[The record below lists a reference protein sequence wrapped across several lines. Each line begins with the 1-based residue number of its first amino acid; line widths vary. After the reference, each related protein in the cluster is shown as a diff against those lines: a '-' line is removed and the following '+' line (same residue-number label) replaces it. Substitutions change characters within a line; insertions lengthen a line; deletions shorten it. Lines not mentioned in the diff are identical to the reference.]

1 MKKKRLIIRDKSGNV
16 ISEKDVMEDGY
27 DSPEMY
33 QRMDST
39 SEMQVTAIQPA
50 TVVSNNVPGMYVN
63 WITCDMFFGQQSWSA
78 IDYRLKRQL
87 IPKLA

>member
-16 ISEKDVMEDGY
+16 IEKDMEDGY

-50 TVVSNNVPGMYVN
+50 TVVSNNVPGKLKQNNLKVL
-63 WITCDMFFGQQSWSA
+63 FFVKNVVSKSSICW
-78 IDYRLKRQL
+78 LKF
-87 IPKLA
+87 